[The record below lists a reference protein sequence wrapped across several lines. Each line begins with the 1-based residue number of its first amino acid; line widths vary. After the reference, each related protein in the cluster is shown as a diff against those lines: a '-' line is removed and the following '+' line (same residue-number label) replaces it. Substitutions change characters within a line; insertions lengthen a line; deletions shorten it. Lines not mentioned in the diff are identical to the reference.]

1 MTRKI
6 QNDFKNKI
14 KFIKEKKQEMLFNRI
29 SKKVKVYMWS
39 IEWATSFI
47 SFFSSFIEIETHFTY
62 VLGFLH

>member
-29 SKKVKVYMWS
+29 SKKVKVYM
-39 IEWATSFI
+39 
-47 SFFSSFIEIETHFTY
+47 
-62 VLGFLH
+62 